1 MPIVKAKSEENI
13 IAANLLVDNGKLAS
27 SIHCLY
33 YSCFQLSKYVLAH
46 YEGLSYDI
54 QDRETKSVDSHFYIS
69 SHISEKLSKKNRFYG
84 IDYNTY
90 YGTLKMLRKRADY
103 SNEEITDRDVVRAQ
117 KNAERLN
124 KLLTEKY
131 GIL

>member
-1 MPIVKAKSEENI
+1 MKG
-13 IAANLLVDNGKLAS
+13 LVTIFKIGKLN
-27 SIHCLY
+27 LY
-33 YSCFQLSKYVLAH
+33 IL
-46 YEGLSYDI
+46 
-54 QDRETKSVDSHFYIS
+54 IS

-90 YGTLKMLRKRADY
+90 YGILKMLRKRADY
-103 SNEEITDRDVVRAQ
+103 SNEEITDRDVVRA
-117 KNAERLN
+117 KDSAEKLN